1 MLLTVASVVEGSV
14 AGGLVVEGLVV
25 GTSLSGEVVVSGVI
39 TVDWSVVISESGR
52 AVVVLVSI

>member
-1 MLLTVASVVEGSV
+1 MLPRGPSVVEGSV

>member
-1 MLLTVASVVEGSV
+1 M
-14 AGGLVVEGLVV
+14 

-52 AVVVLVSI
+52 AVVLLVSI